1 MSEHSLTYAG
11 GVPPRDK
18 PLSPDAR
25 RAALVDATVPLL
37 AEHGRS
43 LTTKQIADAAGIAEG
58 TIFRVFESK
67 DDLILAA
74 VEQALDIEPFLLELE
89 SIDGDRDLPTVL
101 LDVVTRMQL
110 RFRGIFTLMSAMGMV
125 GPPRAHKHM
134 EEGRR
139 RAEALT
145 VALIEPHRRDL
156 AVAPSELAKLV
167 RLLTFSGSHPHL
179 SDGQTLSPEEIVAVL
194 LHGVLKNKDS

>member
-1 MSEHSLTYAG
+1 M
-11 GVPPRDK
+11 PPRAK

-25 RAALVDATVPLL
+25 RATLVAATVPLL

-58 TIFRVFESK
+58 TIFRVFDSK
-67 DDLILAA
+67 DDLVLAA
-74 VEQALDIEPFLLELE
+74 VEQALDIEPFLAELE
-89 SIDGDRDLPTVL
+89 SIDGANDLAPVL
-101 LDVVTRMQL
+101 LDVVTRMQV

-125 GPPRAHKHM
+125 GPPRSHQHM

-145 VALIEPHRRDL
+145 VALIEPHRDEL
-156 AVAPSELAKLV
+156 AVSPVELARLV

-179 SDGQTLSPEEIVAVL
+179 SDGQPLSPEQIVAVL
-194 LHGVLKNKDS
+194 LHGVLKK

>member
-1 MSEHSLTYAG
+1 VSERSLTYAG
-11 GVPPRDK
+11 AVPPRAK

-25 RAALVDATVPLL
+25 RAALVAATVPLL
-37 AEHGRS
+37 TEHGRT

-67 DDLILAA
+67 DDLVMAA
-74 VEQALDIEPFLLELE
+74 VEEALDIEPFLAELE
-89 SIDGDRDLPTVL
+89 GIDSDRALAAVL
-101 LDVVTRMQL
+101 LDLVTRMQV

-145 VALIEPHRRDL
+145 VALLEPHRAEL
-156 AVAPSELAKLV
+156 AVSPTELAKLV

-179 SDGQTLSPEEIVAVL
+179 SDGRTLSPEEIVAVL
-194 LHGVLKNKDS
+194 LHGVLKKDF

>member
-1 MSEHSLTYAG
+1 VT
-11 GVPPRDK
+11 PRAK

-25 RAALVDATVPLL
+25 RAALVAATVPLL
-37 AEHGRS
+37 TEHGRS

-67 DDLILAA
+67 EDLVLAA
-74 VEQALDIEPFLLELE
+74 VEQALDIEPFLVELE
-89 SIDGDRDLPTVL
+89 SIDADRDLASVL
-101 LDVVTRMQL
+101 LDVVTRMQE
-110 RFRGIFTLMSAMGMV
+110 RFRGIFTLMSAMAMT

-134 EEGRR
+134 EQGRQ

-145 VALIEPHRRDL
+145 VALIEPHRDEL
-156 AVAPSELAKLV
+156 AVSPAELAKLV

-179 SDGQTLSPEEIVAVL
+179 SDGRTLSPEQIVAVL
-194 LHGVLKNKDS
+194 LHGVLQRKDC

>member
-1 MSEHSLTYAG
+1 MT
-11 GVPPRDK
+11 PRAK

-25 RAALVDATVPLL
+25 RAALVAATVPLL
-37 AEHGRS
+37 TEHGRS
-43 LTTKQIADAAGIAEG
+43 LTTTQIADAAGIAEG

-67 DDLILAA
+67 EDLVLAA
-74 VEQALDIEPFLLELE
+74 VEQALDIEPFLAELE
-89 SIDGDRDLPTVL
+89 SIDADRDLATVL
-101 LDVVTRMQL
+101 LDVVTRMQE
-110 RFRGIFTLMSAMGMV
+110 RFRGIFTLMSAMGMT

-145 VALIEPHRRDL
+145 VALIEPHRAEL
-156 AVAPSELAKLV
+156 AVSPAELARLV

-179 SDGQTLSPEEIVAVL
+179 SEGRTLRPEEIVAVL
-194 LHGVLKNKDS
+194 LHGVLQRKDS

>member
-1 MSEHSLTYAG
+1 MSECSLTYAG
-11 GVPPRDK
+11 EVPPRAK

-43 LTTKQIADAAGIAEG
+43 LTTKQIADSAGIAEG
-58 TIFRVFESK
+58 PIFRVCESK
-67 DDLILAA
+67 DDLVLAA
-74 VEQALDIEPFLLELE
+74 VEQALDIEPFLIELE

-110 RFRGIFTLMSAMGMV
+110 RFRGIFTLMSAMGSV
-125 GPPRAHKHM
+125 GPPRAHKHL

-145 VALIEPHRRDL
+145 VALIEPHRHDL
-156 AVAPSELAKLV
+156 AVAPTDLAKLV

-179 SDGQTLSPEEIVAVL
+179 RDGHPLSPEEIVAVL
-194 LHGVLKNKDS
+194 LHGVLKSKDS